1 MERIEGV
8 RGRKGEPFFKKVALS
23 HPAPFTLIELLVVIA
38 IIAILAGMLLPA
50 LNKARE
56 SSRSIACVNNLK
68 QIGLGF
74 AAYLSDARDFLP
86 GYNYEPSSSARAN
99 GTTYS
104 HGWIYEVMD
113 GKNVQRYIPR
123 NMTFCPA
130 MDSRRLKA
138 AMTWDDYTM
147 SVRTHYGINFSLA
160 SNAYQYKPFSFSKM
174 KSPGEKYFFAD
185 TYSSTPGTTP
195 SMTDGKCSFNS
206 DGAIGSVAPRH
217 LQKVNM
223 LYADMHVEQ
232 VKVNSLTDPH
242 SADPFLWTSNNSIKH
257 YTPSGTWSA
266 I

>member
-1 MERIEGV
+1 MKTRD
-8 RGRKGEPFFKKVALS
+8 
-23 HPAPFTLIELLVVIA
+23 FTLIELLVVIA

-123 NMTFCPA
+123 NMTFCKCRGATLPIA
-130 MDSRRLKA
+130 PSELKEHLP
-138 AMTWDDYTM
+138 
-147 SVRTHYGINFSLA
+147 SVIEGVV
-160 SNAYQYKPFSFSKM
+160 
-174 KSPGEKYFFAD
+174 PGVLE
-185 TYSSTPGTTP
+185 
-195 SMTDGKCSFNS
+195 
-206 DGAIGSVAPRH
+206 
-217 LQKVNM
+217 
-223 LYADMHVEQ
+223 
-232 VKVNSLTDPH
+232 
-242 SADPFLWTSNNSIKH
+242 
-257 YTPSGTWSA
+257 
-266 I
+266 